1 MPDIAPT
8 GPEAAAGEASARSLP
23 GLPLYPALYQ
33 LNTRVRLRELEA
45 GLGRPATLDDIP
57 DAELDRIAAQGFDWL
72 YCLGVWSTGEAGRR
86 VSRTNPEWRRE
97 FQALLPD
104 LEERDICGS
113 SFAVTAYAA
122 HPAMGGNAA
131 LARLRDR
138 LHARGLRLML
148 DFVPNHMAPDH
159 PWARERPELFVRG
172 SQDLL
177 KQQPGNYLAVE
188 TARSTMVL
196 AHGRDPY
203 FPGWPD
209 TLQLDYG
216 NPATRE
222 AMRGELLAAA
232 SLCDGL
238 RCDMAML
245 ILPDVFRRTWGI
257 AAEPFWPGAIQ
268 AVRARRPD
276 FVFMAEVYWDLEW
289 TMLQQGFDYAYDKTL
304 YDRAVARSGRGI
316 REHLRAGLDYQHH
329 LVRFLE
335 NHDEPR
341 AAGAL
346 PWDVHQAAAVVAF
359 LSPGLRF
366 FHQGQF
372 EGRRKR
378 VPIHLDRAPAET
390 PDPAVGAF
398 YARLLELLRQPV
410 LRDGAWRLLEPV
422 EAWPGNWTWDG
433 FICFAWEGRGGEHL
447 LGVVNFQP
455 NQAQC
460 YVRLPHGALTGRPHD
475 LIDLLGPAR
484 YRRGGDDLTGRGL
497 YLDLPPWGF
506 HLFSLEAA
514 DGAGGIAPAAPS

>member
-1 MPDIAPT
+1 MADT
-8 GPEAAAGEASARSLP
+8 VLTTASAAPSAVVTALTRP
-23 GLPLYPALYQ
+23 PLYPALFQ
-33 LNTRVRLRELEA
+33 LNTRVRLRELESA
-45 GLGRPATLDDIP
+45 LGRAVTLDDIP
-57 DAELDRIAAQGFDWL
+57 DSELDHLAAQGFDWV
-72 YCLGVWSTGEAGRR
+72 YCLGVWSTGEAGRE

-113 SFAVTAYAA
+113 SFAVTAYAV
-122 HPAMGGNAA
+122 HSAMGGNAA
-131 LARLRDR
+131 MERLRQR

-159 PWARERPELFVRG
+159 PWVWERPELFVPG
-172 SQDLL
+172 SQALL
-177 KQQPGNYLAVE
+177 ESEPANYITVQSAGGPV
-188 TARSTMVL
+188 VL

-216 NPATRE
+216 YPATQT

-245 ILPDVFRRTWGI
+245 ILPKVFQRTWGRV
-257 AAEPFWPGAIQ
+257 AEPFWPEAIQ
-268 AVRARRPD
+268 AVRQRKGE
-276 FVFMAEVYWDLEW
+276 FVFMAEVYWGLES
-289 TMLQQGFDYAYDKTL
+289 TLLQQGFDYAYDKTL
-304 YDRAVARSGRGI
+304 YDRAIARNGRGI
-316 REHLRAGLDYQHH
+316 REHLMADLDYQRH

-341 AAGAL
+341 AAGTF
-346 PWDVHQAAAVVAF
+346 PWDVHQAAAVLAF
-359 LSPGLRF
+359 LTPGLRF

-372 EGRRKR
+372 EGRKQR
-378 VPIHLDRAPAET
+378 VSIHLNRAPVET
-390 PDPAVGAF
+390 PDAAVGAF
-398 YARLLELLRQPV
+398 YARILDVLKHPALRE
-410 LRDGAWRLLEPV
+410 GAWHLLEPT
-422 EAWPGNWTWDG
+422 EAWSGNWTWDG
-433 FICFAWEGRGGEHL
+433 FICFAWEGADGARL

-460 YVRLPHGALTGRPHD
+460 YVRLPFPELAGRAQD

-484 YRRGGDDLTGRGL
+484 YRRDGDELLGRGL
-497 YLDLPPWGF
+497 YLDLPAWGF
-506 HLFSLEAA
+506 HLFSVEAPV
-514 DGAGGIAPAAPS
+514 GESVGEPVGGL

>member
-1 MPDIAPT
+1 MPDITPIT
-8 GPEAAAGEASARSLP
+8 GPVTAAGELP
-23 GLPLYPALYQ
+23 RPPLYPALFQ
-33 LNTRVRLRELEA
+33 LNTRVRLRALEDM
-45 GLGRPATLDDIP
+45 LGRPATLDDIP
-57 DAELDRIAAQGFDWL
+57 DAELDHIAAQGFDWL
-72 YCLGVWSTGEAGRR
+72 YCLGVWSTGEAGPRI
-86 VSRTNPEWRRE
+86 SRSNPEWRHE
-97 FQALLPD
+97 FQVLLPD

-113 SFAVTAYAA
+113 SFAVTGYTA

-131 LARLRDR
+131 LQRLRDR

-172 SQDLL
+172 SQAQLERE
-177 KQQPGNYLAVE
+177 PGNYVAVE
-188 TARSTMVL
+188 TALGTMVL

-232 SLCDGL
+232 ALCDGL

-245 ILPDVFRRTWGI
+245 ILPDVFQRTWGI
-257 AAEPFWPGAIQ
+257 ATEPFWPGAIQ
-268 AVRARRPD
+268 AVRERRPD

-289 TMLQQGFDYAYDKTL
+289 TLLQQGFDYAYDKTL
-304 YDRAVARSGRGI
+304 YDRAVGRNGRGI

-341 AAGAL
+341 AAGTF
-346 PWDVHQAAAVVAF
+346 PWDVHQAAAVIAF
-359 LSPGLRF
+359 LTPGLRF

-372 EGRRKR
+372 EGRKKR
-378 VPIHLDRAPAET
+378 VSIHLNRPPAE
-390 PDPAVGAF
+390 PADSAIGKF
-398 YARLLELLRQPV
+398 YARLLEVLQRPA
-410 LRDGAWRLLEPV
+410 LRDGAWRLLEPT
-422 EAWPGNWTWDG
+422 EAWQGNRSWDG
-433 FICFAWEGRGGEHL
+433 FVCFAWEKDGERL
-447 LGVVNFQP
+447 LAAVNYQP

-460 YVRLPHGALTGRPHD
+460 YVRLPFDGLAGRSHD
-475 LIDLLGPAR
+475 LEDLLGPAR
-484 YRRGGDDLTGRGL
+484 YRRAGDELAGRGL
-497 YLDLPPWGF
+497 YLDMPAWGF
-506 HLFSLEAA
+506 HFFRVEAV
-514 DGAGGIAPAAPS
+514 GAEDAAAP